1 MHSISYEITDDKT
14 ILKLKDRI
22 CESPEELIESEMF
35 RGMLKKCIKS
45 LQVRDSNLLNIFQ
58 GRKIN
63 SKNIRTLIET
73 FKYLSKLESAL
84 VPNIVDG
91 ADIFLKDK
99 ETLYEF
105 TEYFYNYWRSY
116 DRFVICNSESD
127 RLDERPYRTFNNTVE
142 KLMHLVRRAYRN
154 IQENITGEHPQVY
167 RQVHAGAEV
176 GTIALPTDLAG
187 VKSDKYTKLNQ
198 VPTIRQIL
206 LYPPLIFDPPMNRR
220 RGQFIKIDENPID
233 YVNVD
238 SDKWLCFPAK
248 IGKIIV
254 HTYIHQS
261 FYDLGFHLSNLF
273 ELASKED
280 LKKKPDA
287 IYLYGVEE
295 GSLDGLAE
303 MPTVYSYDEK
313 EDLLVAAVPRDK
325 EFGYFGYLKKMM
337 LTLHNTRVMMN
348 SNMPFH
354 GAFYKLTLKNNKSGN
369 FLLIGDSGAGKSE
382 SIEAFR
388 RLAQSQLK
396 EMTIIADDMGSLN
409 IDPNGQVKAYGTET
423 GAFQRLDDFP
433 PGYAF
438 GQLDRAIISSPGKV
452 NSRITLPVTTF
463 KNVNKGT
470 YIDYV
475 LYANNYEEI
484 DEEHP
489 IIERFQEPE
498 EALRVFS
505 EGAVMSKGTTDDKGL
520 RHSYF
525 ANIFGPPQMKDRH
538 NEIAQKFFKKFF
550 NNGTYVGQIRTRL
563 GVPGMEIDGPN
574 AAAREMLKMIQND
587 EKNKYS

>member
-1 MHSISYEITDDKT
+1 MHSISYEITEDKT
-14 ILKLKDRI
+14 ILRLKDRI
-22 CESPEELIESEMF
+22 CESPEELIESDMF
-35 RGMLKKCIKS
+35 RGMLKKCIES

-58 GRKIN
+58 DQQIN

-73 FKYLSKLESAL
+73 FKYLTKLDSTI
-84 VPNIVDG
+84 VPNVVKESKV
-91 ADIFLKDK
+91 FLKDK

-105 TEYFYNYWRSY
+105 TEYLYNYWRSY
-116 DRFVICNSESD
+116 DRFIICSSGTD

-142 KLMHLVRRAYRN
+142 KLMHLVRSAYRN

-176 GTIALPTDLAG
+176 ATIAIPSDLVG
-187 VKSDKYTKLNQ
+187 IKSDKYSKLNK

-206 LYPPLIFDPPMNRR
+206 LYPPLIFNPPMNKRK
-220 RGQFIKIDENPID
+220 GQFTKIEENPLD

-238 SDKWLCFPAK
+238 NSEWLCFPAK
-248 IGKIIV
+248 IGKIVV
-254 HTYIHQS
+254 HAYFHQS
-261 FYDLGFHLSNLF
+261 FYDLGFQLSNLF
-273 ELASKED
+273 EIASKED
-280 LKKKPDA
+280 LKRKPDA

-295 GSLDGLAE
+295 ESLNGLAE
-303 MPTVYSYDEK
+303 MPTVYSYDKK

-348 SNMPFH
+348 GDMPFH

-388 RLAQSQLK
+388 RLAESQLK
-396 EMTIIADDMGSLN
+396 EMTIIADDMGSLE
-409 IDPNGQVKAYGTET
+409 IDSNREVKAYGTET

-438 GQLDRAIISSPGKV
+438 GQLDRAIISSPGRV

-463 KNVNKGT
+463 KNIIKGT
-470 YIDYV
+470 DIDYV

-484 DEEHP
+484 DDDHP
-489 IIERFQEPE
+489 ILEKFQDAR

-505 EGAVMSKGTTDDKGL
+505 EGAVMSKGTTEDKGL

-525 ANIFGPPQMKDRH
+525 ANIFGPPQMKEKHDR
-538 NEIAQKFFKKFF
+538 IAEKFFHQFF
-550 NNGTYVGQIRTRL
+550 KNDTFVGQIRTRL
-563 GVPGMEIDGPN
+563 GVPGMEIDGPD
-574 AAAREMLKMIQND
+574 AAAREMLRMIQDQNN
-587 EKNKYS
+587 E